1 MSAPAGEP
9 PVPPNQPSS
18 NDRKDESPSSGQT
31 SEQTGAAAGE
41 DVKMKEAKPEKPEET
56 WDDIPE
62 HVLKVSAY
70 SCDLSKLCLA
80 D

>member
-9 PVPPNQPSS
+9 PVPPNQPSN
-18 NDRKDESPSSGQT
+18 NDRKEESPSSPGQAT
-31 SEQTGAAAGE
+31 EQAAAGE

-62 HVLKVSAY
+62 HVLKVSY
-70 SCDLSKLCLA
+70 RSHEV
-80 D
+80 